1 MRFEADKTRKA
12 WWVKGFDSR
21 KLKHHMVGKVSLGI
35 YLWESVPFF
44 NLFVP
49 FPKTPAGR
57 EPPCTGEIWGFGHWC
72 LRSQV
77 TEQETLGRIRG
88 RKPEGCITI
97 FKPLKRFL
105 KNKNLFFTAP
115 KDRECRPREADVNE
129 ILRRSPLL
137 RVLSKERQVPGKQ

>member
-1 MRFEADKTRKA
+1 MRFEADKTGKA
-12 WWVKGFDSR
+12 WWVKGLDSR

-49 FPKTPAGR
+49 FPKTPAGG
-57 EPPCTGEIWGFGHWC
+57 EPPCMGETWGFGHWC

-88 RKPEGCITI
+88 RKP
-97 FKPLKRFL
+97 K
-105 KNKNLFFTAP
+105 A
-115 KDRECRPREADVNE
+115 A
-129 ILRRSPLL
+129 SPSSSL
-137 RVLSKERQVPGKQ
+137 